1 MNEINTSVEQKE
13 LIEFEQYYIY
23 LYSRN
28 GSYICNTEIKNLIK
42 NNEEKNSNNYTKI
55 ITNLI
60 KTICSLDFKKNKK
73 NEGIY
78 YNSFIFKNIK
88 IISINIPK
96 TDLVAVGIFTKEMNS
111 GLIRLFLLNMIISY
125 INYQGDK
132 KDYFKSQNFKNIN
145 SIDKINFSNFNNYMY
160 SKIYD
165 TFLSIPLQIHFWKY
179 AQRVFKKRT
188 LYIKDIYYKNYY
200 LIDIKKRKIILNG
213 KSLQNNNNNDIGD
226 CDINISRN
234 KKIWKELIFYCKNLK
249 KDYTKK
255 NDTNFNIMDYKNFFV
270 KIEYKST
277 YPRRTFIIKFLP
289 LLNGMCI
296 IHEYIQLKLPTFDKD
311 ETKKKYKERN
321 IIYGY
326 DSTDKIF
333 RNTSVNFFENEN
345 DILKQIHFFIIE
357 SLFCSNFSINNFF
370 YLDKRD
376 KIYFSEEILDIIKEE
391 LFEFIEN
398 NKKIY
403 SNLTSSNHS
412 FYSTKIIK
420 QILNI
425 LYEEFIQ
432 INNKEKILH
441 KSSSALPLNSVKS
454 ILTIKSIN
462 IDNNNFLLQ
471 ITKEEALTYLFN
483 SIKFNKNINPND
495 ITIDLNDENG
505 KRDSISRISDLI
517 ERNSGPNIR
526 FSDLLSE
533 KTIKPKNSQIKNKFM
548 NNNNINNIPFPPDS
562 DDNDFKSNGG
572 YTSYNIIKKKIKQ
585 KKNNKLK
592 NIINNKNIKNKIN
605 NSGENSLQRCL
616 IDEIIPNINN
626 ENGKIKVSNQKL
638 IK

>member
-1 MNEINTSVEQKE
+1 
-13 LIEFEQYYIY
+13 
-23 LYSRN
+23 
-28 GSYICNTEIKNLIK
+28 
-42 NNEEKNSNNYTKI
+42 
-55 ITNLI
+55 
-60 KTICSLDFKKNKK
+60 LDFKKNKK

-78 YNSFIFKNIK
+78 YNSFICEKNK
-88 IISINIPK
+88 IMSINIPT
-96 TDLVAVGIFTKEMNS
+96 TDLVAVGIFSKEMKS

-132 KDYFKSQNFKNIN
+132 KDYFKSQDFKNIK

-165 TFLSIPLQIHFWKY
+165 TFLSIPLQIHLWKNV
-179 AQRVFKKRT
+179 QRIFKKRT
-188 LYIKDIYYKNYY
+188 LYIKDILYKNYY
-200 LIDIKKRKIILNG
+200 LIDIKKRKLILNG
-213 KSLQNNNNNDIGD
+213 KSLQNNINSNIGD
-226 CDINISRN
+226 CDINIPRN

-249 KDYTKK
+249 KDYIKK
-255 NDTNFNIMDYKNFFV
+255 NDTNFNINDYKNFFV

-277 YPRRTFIIKFLP
+277 YPRRTFIIQFLP

-296 IHEYIQLKLPTFDKD
+296 IHEYIQLTLDED
-311 ETKKKYKERN
+311 ETNKKYKERN
-321 IIYGY
+321 IMYGY

-333 RNTSVNFFENEN
+333 RNTSTNFFENEN

-370 YLDKRD
+370 YLDKRE

-412 FYSTKIIK
+412 FYSNKITK
-420 QILNI
+420 QLLNI

-432 INNKEKILH
+432 INNKEKVLH
-441 KSSSALPLNSVKS
+441 KSSSALPLNSMKS
-454 ILTIKSIN
+454 ILSIKSISAKKVE
-462 IDNNNFLLQ
+462 NFLLQ

-533 KTIKPKNSQIKNKFM
+533 KTIKPKITKIKNKFV
-548 NNNNINNIPFPPDS
+548 NNNNINNINNVPFPPDS

-572 YTSYNIIKKKIKQ
+572 YSYNIIKKTIKQ
-585 KKNNKLK
+585 KKNLKLK
-592 NIINNKNIKNKIN
+592 KNIANKNIKNKIN
-605 NSGENSLQRCL
+605 NSGDNSLQRCL

-638 IK
+638 LK

>member
-1 MNEINTSVEQKE
+1 M
-13 LIEFEQYYIY
+13 
-23 LYSRN
+23 
-28 GSYICNTEIKNLIK
+28 
-42 NNEEKNSNNYTKI
+42 
-55 ITNLI
+55 
-60 KTICSLDFKKNKK
+60 DFKKNKK

-88 IISINIPK
+88 IMSINIPT
-96 TDLVAVGIFTKEMNS
+96 TDLVAVGIFSKEMKS

-132 KDYFKSQNFKNIN
+132 KDYFKSQDFKNIK

-165 TFLSIPLQIHFWKY
+165 TFLSIPLQIHFWKN

-213 KSLQNNNNNDIGD
+213 KNLQNNINNDIGD
-226 CDINISRN
+226 CDINIPRN

-255 NDTNFNIMDYKNFFV
+255 NDINFNIMDYKNFFV

-296 IHEYIQLKLPTFDKD
+296 IHEYIQSKLPTFDED

-376 KIYFSEEILDIIKEE
+376 KIYFSKEILDIIKEE

-454 ILTIKSIN
+454 ILTMKSIN

-533 KTIKPKNSQIKNKFM
+533 KTIKPKNTQIKNKFM

-572 YTSYNIIKKKIKQ
+572 YSYNIIKKKIKQ

-592 NIINNKNIKNKIN
+592 NIINNKNIKNEIN
-605 NSGENSLQRCL
+605 NLGENSLQRCL